1 MSIQIKYAYRR
12 HNTWTYRRT
21 YPQHLRDLLGPSLK
35 QSLKTSDVKLAGA
48 NFRAQHQVH
57 KHSTVGREPGC

>member
-21 YPQHLRDLLGPSLK
+21 YPQHLRDILGPSLK
-35 QSLKTSDVKLAGA
+35 QSLKTSDVKLAGKRISEL
-48 NFRAQHQVH
+48 NTKFTNIVQ
-57 KHSTVGREPGC
+57 